1 MRNHFGVLRSLR
13 GVGSFQMISPEQVFP
28 DGENVFSRVLHG
40 GVQSIKARVIKGRC
54 GFFRREIQHQACSQV
69 PGFLFPLVKKSL

>member
-1 MRNHFGVLRSLR
+1 
-13 GVGSFQMISPEQVFP
+13 
-28 DGENVFSRVLHG
+28 
-40 GVQSIKARVIKGRC
+40 VQSIKARVIKGRC